1 MMKRIQCTAK
11 IQIIIPGLLNNMKL
25 MHKKQLIEE
34 NTKLK
39 NTIKN
44 LEDQV
49 ERLKTKINDLTAAN
63 AFGRRGM
70 PWR

>member
-1 MMKRIQCTAK
+1 MPNDKVLRGINGTA
-11 IQIIIPGLLNNMKL
+11 MKL
-25 MHKKQLIEE
+25 MHKKRLIEE

-44 LEDQV
+44 LEDQI
-49 ERLKTKINDLTAAN
+49 ERLKTKVNDLIATN
-63 AFGRRGM
+63 AFGRHGM